1 MPGLRSL
8 RNRLAV
14 IFALIVLGAIATI
27 YLSVTPRLEQSLIR
41 QKIDQLVLFTR
52 RYAPR
57 VADMESAGVS
67 KAVLARR
74 SRAEAGRDSVE
85 VLVLGVWRGQ
95 PLTGATYSIT
105 DSTPDGGVKTADVQG
120 IAQQAVLSRHVA
132 TGAEPTAN
140 GRQAI
145 AARPIVLHKQ
155 VAYVLVFA
163 DSLSD
168 VQANVALIRNQVL
181 ISGGIALVIS

>member
-41 QKIDQLVLFTR
+41 QKIAQLAVLTR
-52 RYAPR
+52 R
-57 VADMESAGVS
+57 
-67 KAVLARR
+67 
-74 SRAEAGRDSVE
+74 
-85 VLVLGVWRGQ
+85 
-95 PLTGATYSIT
+95 
-105 DSTPDGGVKTADVQG
+105 
-120 IAQQAVLSRHVA
+120 VA

-145 AARPIVLHKQ
+145 AARPIVLHKR

-168 VQANVALIRNQVL
+168 VQANVALIRRQVL
-181 ISGGIALVIS
+181 ISGALALVIAVLAGYLVARALAARVKRLQRAPRKVAAGDFSQPIRAASEDELG